1 MVQTS
6 CGKNES
12 CANASVCAC
21 RRSRKFYV
29 NRQLKS
35 SISYFDE
42 KNAAVI
48 MELKY
53 AKNIKMLEEGCDVA
67 LQQIQEKHY
76 EDELIEEGYNHII
89 EYGICFNKK
98 NH

>member
-1 MVQTS
+1 M
-6 CGKNES
+6 
-12 CANASVCAC
+12 
-21 RRSRKFYV
+21 
-29 NRQLKS
+29 LKP
-35 SISYFDE
+35 FVE

-53 AKNIKMLEEGCDVA
+53 AKNIKMLQEGCDVA

-89 EYGICFNKK
+89 EYGICFYKK
-98 NH
+98 SCRIKCRFQK